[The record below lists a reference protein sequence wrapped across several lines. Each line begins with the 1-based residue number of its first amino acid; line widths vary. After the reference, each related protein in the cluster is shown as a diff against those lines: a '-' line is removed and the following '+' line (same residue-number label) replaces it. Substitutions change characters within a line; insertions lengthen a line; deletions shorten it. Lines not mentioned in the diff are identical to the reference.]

1 MGLKVHSEIIIH
13 VHVAHLFNYLVWE
26 LRNNWSMG
34 YLHLFTRWPFADDIS
49 NSTSLCLSRGRGRGR
64 GRGGRTFG
72 EVGSHWSRA
81 GGGGRGGL
89 GFGGV
94 GLRLREL

>member
-1 MGLKVHSEIIIH
+1 MGLKVHSEIILIFIHVH

-49 NSTSLCLSRGRGRGR
+49 NSTSLCLIRGAILNTKISILKKCNLISVLAAKKTL
-64 GRGGRTFG
+64 TFA
-72 EVGSHWSRA
+72 EKFM
-81 GGGGRGGL
+81 L
-89 GFGGV
+89 
-94 GLRLREL
+94 